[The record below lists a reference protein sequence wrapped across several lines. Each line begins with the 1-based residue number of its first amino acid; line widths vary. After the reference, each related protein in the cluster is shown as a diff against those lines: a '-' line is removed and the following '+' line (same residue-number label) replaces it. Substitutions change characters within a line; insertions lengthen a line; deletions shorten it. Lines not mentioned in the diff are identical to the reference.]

1 MTSVSNIASER
12 MQQVKPSASVV
23 VSQTA
28 RQLKA
33 EGKDIIDLGI
43 GEPDFNTPAH
53 IIEAAHQAALAG
65 KTRYT
70 AMAGTAE
77 LKQAIAD
84 KFLRDNKLNFSPDQ
98 VFVSNGAKQV
108 IFSAMLA
115 TLNPGDEVLLCAPY
129 FGCYRDT
136 VLAVGGNPVTLP
148 CHESDSFRLTPETLR
163 SAITDKTRWVLL
175 NLPSNPA
182 GAVYDKSQLQQLG
195 EVLQEHPDVLLLSD
209 EIYEHIIFDDQQF
222 ISSASA
228 LPQLADRILTV
239 NGVSKAY
246 AMTGWRI
253 GYCAGPQDLID
264 VMTKVQAQ
272 VSSAPC
278 SIAQAA
284 ATEALTGSQI
294 TVTEF
299 REAFER
305 RRDFVVSEIDKIDGL
320 TLTKPGGAFYA
331 YIGCSALLGKKMP
344 DGKIIETDTDLA
356 AFLLHEAGV
365 ATVPGSAYDMSPF
378 IRLSTANSDEN
389 IKLGLEK
396 IATAV
401 AELQT

>member
-1 MTSVSNIASER
+1 MASER

-70 AMAGTAE
+70 AMAGTTE

-84 KFLRDNKLNFSPDQ
+84 KFLRDNTLNFSPDQ

-148 CHESDSFRLTPETLR
+148 CHERDGFRLTPETLR

-182 GAVYDKSQLQQLG
+182 GAVYDELQLQQLG

-228 LPQLADRILTV
+228 LPRLADRILTV

-284 ATEALTGSQI
+284 ATEALNGSQV

-305 RRDFVVSEIDKIDGL
+305 RRDFVVSEIENIDGL

-331 YIGCSALLGKKMP
+331 YIGCNALLGKKTP
-344 DGKIIETDTDLA
+344 DGKVIETDTDLA

-396 IATAV
+396 IAAAV
-401 AELQT
+401 TELQT